1 MKIKGVFIIVC
12 LVMTSWFLLAQSS
25 IGKDSLNA
33 EFQPLE
39 WIDLI
44 PESERDSIWTSPIV
58 VEDHT
63 GEIAKQNQFGDTRQE
78 LDSQMIVLSGFMIPL
93 VGNEQSTTEFLLVPY
108 VGACIHVP
116 PPPENQI
123 VYVTLNEGIRVHRLF
138 QPITVYGELS
148 VDSISSEMAQA
159 GYHLVALQTEE
170 SSLVSNY

>member
-1 MKIKGVFIIVC
+1 M
-12 LVMTSWFLLAQSS
+12 
-25 IGKDSLNA
+25 
-33 EFQPLE
+33 
-39 WIDLI
+39 
-44 PESERDSIWTSPIV
+44 V
-58 VEDHT
+58 VKEHT
-63 GEIAKQNQFGDTRQE
+63 GEVVKQDQLGDTRQE

-170 SSLVSNY
+170 LSLVSNF